1 MRTASKSSINGIK
14 EATFFKSQAMGNLFL
29 ANWNL
34 THYVLENIL
43 GEVIKKETSAKTF
56 EFGLVLK
63 NRNPKLDFCL
73 KSFQDW
79 LTINNPGITWKMAWY
94 ASSYS
99 TFKIWNENKDDRK
112 TNNAKI
118 QHKKDI
124 SALAAST
131 AKFMHLMN
139 K

>member
-73 KSFQDW
+73 ESFQDW
-79 LTINNPGITWKMAWY
+79 LTINNPGIT
-94 ASSYS
+94 
-99 TFKIWNENKDDRK
+99 
-112 TNNAKI
+112 
-118 QHKKDI
+118 
-124 SALAAST
+124 
-131 AKFMHLMN
+131 
-139 K
+139 